1 MQEHKCNSYDEYI
14 SQTSHLSSQI
24 NQYFGNNAEN
34 PGARISAHKVD
45 PKAPCFKMLSC
56 HTLPMRVDYCDVACI
71 LIDMLTLVYN
81 KMYDNQYLNQVM
93 LSYIEKID
101 NIIVVSHL
109 LSNS

>member
-1 MQEHKCNSYDEYI
+1 
-14 SQTSHLSSQI
+14 
-24 NQYFGNNAEN
+24 
-34 PGARISAHKVD
+34 
-45 PKAPCFKMLSC
+45 
-56 HTLPMRVDYCDVACI
+56 MRVDYCDVACS

-109 LSNS
+109 LSKSNLIEQSNKKLLWRYQ

>member
-1 MQEHKCNSYDEYI
+1 
-14 SQTSHLSSQI
+14 
-24 NQYFGNNAEN
+24 
-34 PGARISAHKVD
+34 
-45 PKAPCFKMLSC
+45 
-56 HTLPMRVDYCDVACI
+56 MRVDYCDVACS

-109 LSNS
+109 LNKSNPIEQSNKKLLWRYQ

>member
-1 MQEHKCNSYDEYI
+1 
-14 SQTSHLSSQI
+14 
-24 NQYFGNNAEN
+24 
-34 PGARISAHKVD
+34 
-45 PKAPCFKMLSC
+45 
-56 HTLPMRVDYCDVACI
+56 MRVDYCDVACS

-109 LSNS
+109 LNKSNPIEQSNKKLL

>member
-1 MQEHKCNSYDEYI
+1 
-14 SQTSHLSSQI
+14 
-24 NQYFGNNAEN
+24 
-34 PGARISAHKVD
+34 
-45 PKAPCFKMLSC
+45 
-56 HTLPMRVDYCDVACI
+56 MRVDYCDVACS

-109 LSNS
+109 LSKSNPIEQSNKKLLWRYQ

>member
-1 MQEHKCNSYDEYI
+1 
-14 SQTSHLSSQI
+14 
-24 NQYFGNNAEN
+24 
-34 PGARISAHKVD
+34 
-45 PKAPCFKMLSC
+45 
-56 HTLPMRVDYCDVACI
+56 MRVDYCDVACS

-109 LSNS
+109 LSKSNLIEQSNKKLLWRDQ